1 VTERERDGLADGQE
15 LFVKTVKTPK
25 RHPTKDRDTVYTD
38 RLALGLSAPAW
49 AIARA
54 DGMVGFTHEDMGEV
68 TAWLY
73 RAPGAVAD
81 RTVTLRTNGNP
92 GQANNFTSYELLQ
105 KPATAGDAWLTPEDF
120 VASGPTWFVGAAD
133 ASFGK
138 KGQVEYLQIQVTVRT
153 LPNRAD
159 TDADGLN
166 DSEEMNLGAD
176 GFPTT
181 P

>member
-1 VTERERDGLADGQE
+1 
-15 LFVKTVKTPK
+15 VKSVKTPK
-25 RHPTKDRDTVYTD
+25 RYPTRDQMSAYTD
-38 RLALGLSAPAW
+38 PLGLGLAVPGW
-49 AIARA
+49 AIARV
-54 DGMVGFTHEDMGEV
+54 DGMVGFTHEDMGQLS
-68 TAWLY
+68 AYLY
-73 RAPGAVAD
+73 RTAGAVTSFD
-81 RTVTLRTNGNP
+81 KTVTLRLNGNA

-105 KPATAGDAWLTPEDF
+105 RPATAGDAWLTPEDL
-120 VASGPTWFVGAAD
+120 VASGRTWFVGAAD
-133 ASFGK
+133 SAFGK